1 MLCGYKQKLIRT
13 ASETSLGNFISSLKG
28 YLLKSF
34 KLYQNG
40 NSGLIIQ
47 VEKYVKLSDLIKIK
61 EHLKVDD
68 IEFTVSPHPNWEM
81 ILKGIKNEQ

>member
-1 MLCGYKQKLIRT
+1 MLCGYKQKLTRT
-13 ASETSLGNFISSLKG
+13 ASETPLGNFISLLKG

-47 VEKYVKLSDLIKIK
+47 VEKYVSVCWLIHEKVKL
-61 EHLKVDD
+61 
-68 IEFTVSPHPNWEM
+68 P
-81 ILKGIKNEQ
+81 